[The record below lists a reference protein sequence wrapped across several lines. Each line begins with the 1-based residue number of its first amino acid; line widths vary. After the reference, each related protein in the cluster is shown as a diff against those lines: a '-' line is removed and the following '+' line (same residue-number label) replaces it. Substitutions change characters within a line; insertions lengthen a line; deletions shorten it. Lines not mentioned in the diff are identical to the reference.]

1 MSNTFSSKMLAAV
14 LTFSLVIPA
23 PMFVQPA
30 FAGDPATVELPICK
44 TGMGEGTICW
54 DQSEGRIGKWH
65 IGKAWF
71 GITGENKYKSRRLS
85 KADYDALLR
94 VNAVDSNDAVTISG
108 GGGGSSTTTGSGNES
123 GQSVSVTSANSAGSG
138 SGNVVISV
146 PGSSGSTSKK
156 KITLTANC
164 DDFALALR
172 DQTAE
177 QAKADKAVKENA
189 EAKKKFR
196 AALDGCHDKCVKSA
210 LSTSASSSCHF
221 SKMTNPLAADDF
233 CAYLSKADF
242 SGSNG
247 WTNDFKSKITP
258 APTATPQ
265 PTGTPTRKKVRGR
278 WVTVTPTPYPT
289 TTPFPPTGPSICE
302 NKLEQENPGA
312 VCALLVSNG
321 SSDCLSYL
329 SDGNLGCADAEFA
342 AWIKAKDGE
351 KDQIKRLETLNLP
364 ETTVDCTFAR
374 IEDINKSTFDAK
386 RYSSVP
392 CLTRLV
398 ASCHDWL
405 DPYLTKSNTNDCA
418 DCQANAQQ
426 QALINAMIAQ
436 QRLCLTGTCGGPS
449 KAAQIIGAIGGIG
462 VPIGLGLMGLNA
474 YKYGLNSCVS
484 MYNTQMAWASNAGQP
499 PQSPTC
505 GTGGFGMGG
514 FSPLFSMGMG
524 GLYGGMNGG
533 FNMGFN
539 PMMNLGLGGGIN
551 MGFNPMMN
559 LGLGGGLNLGLG
571 GGFNPMMNGG
581 MYGGFNPMMN
591 GGMNGGFNPM
601 MNGGMYGG
609 MYGGYNPMMMGGG
622 NGLMG
627 IQQQMMDAQMRMQA
641 LAGQSMSYQNG
652 MMMGQTGM
660 YAGMSPNMGGM
671 YGGYNPMMN
680 GGMYGGY
687 NPMMGG
693 SMYGYPQTGLNVNAG
708 LNLNLGGGLNFGGN
722 PYGYGGY
729 NPYQY
734 GGQYGGYNPYQ
745 YGTGGMG
752 GGCGFYVSGVPCGP

>member
-1 MSNTFSSKMLAAV
+1 MLAAV

-30 FAGDPATVELPICK
+30 FAADPVTVDLQVCK
-44 TGMGEGTICW
+44 TGMSEGTICW
-54 DQSEGRIGKWH
+54 DENEGRIGKWH

-71 GITGENKYKSRRLS
+71 GITGENKYKTRRLS
-85 KADYDALLR
+85 KSDYNDLLKI
-94 VNAVDSNDAVTISG
+94 NAVNSNESVTVT
-108 GGGGSSTTTGSGNES
+108 GGGGSNSTTGTVTESGPGVVVNSATTTGG
-123 GQSVSVTSANSAGSG
+123 GSG
-138 SGNVVISV
+138 DVTIVV

-177 QAKADKAVKENA
+177 QAKADKAVKDNK
-189 EAKKKFR
+189 EAKKKFK

-210 LSTSASSSCHF
+210 LSTSSSSSCHF
-221 SKMTNPLAADDF
+221 SKMTNPLTSDEF

-242 SGSNG
+242 NSSNG
-247 WTNDFKSKITP
+247 WVNDFKTKITP

-265 PTGTPTRKKVRGR
+265 PTGTPIVKKDRRGR
-278 WVTVTPTPYPT
+278 VISKTQPMTQP
-289 TTPFPPTGPSICE
+289 PFPPTGPSICE

-312 VCALLVSNG
+312 VCALLVAGGN
-321 SSDCLSYL
+321 SDCLSYL
-329 SDGNLGCADAEFA
+329 SDGNLGCADSEFA
-342 AWIKAKDGE
+342 AWIKAKDNE
-351 KDQIKRLETLNLP
+351 KAQSQRLDDLSLP

-374 IEDINKSTFDAK
+374 IEDINKATFDAK

-398 ASCHDWL
+398 ASCHEWL
-405 DPYLTKSNTNDCA
+405 DPYLTKSNSNDCA
-418 DCQANAQQ
+418 DCQTNAQQ

-533 FNMGFN
+533 LNGGLNFGFN
-539 PMMNLGLGGGIN
+539 PMLNLGLGGG
-551 MGFNPMMN
+551 F
-559 LGLGGGLNLGLG
+559 NLGLG
-571 GGFNPMMNGG
+571 GGFNPMMGGG
-581 MYGGFNPMMN
+581 MYGGFNPMMG
-591 GGMNGGFNPM
+591 GGMYGGFNPM
-601 MNGGMYGG
+601 MGGGMYGG
-609 MYGGYNPMMMGGG
+609 FNPMMGGGFNPMMGGGFNPMMGGG

-641 LAGQSMSYQNG
+641 LAGQRMSYQNG

-660 YAGMSPNMGGM
+660 YAGMNPNMGGM
-671 YGGYNPMMN
+671 YGGYNPMM
-680 GGMYGGY
+680 GGNLYGGY

-729 NPYQY
+729 NPYS
-734 GGQYGGYNPYQ
+734 YGGYNPYQ
-745 YGTGGMG
+745 YGMGGMG